1 MCLRYPGWL
10 VIVII
15 RTLGDNL
22 HHPDTHDMTQLM
34 MSANHKPS
42 WSALSQWEAS
52 LSPSENQSSPDSPGA
67 VLCNEVGTTR
77 YMGHGTLLYDRSL
90 GFVSFYGFPKPIKN
104 TQHTITA
111 LCGESF
117 LFCQWVSWCDLKISL
132 GHYLNNLVPSLN
144 QGCKL
149 VLFQSCN
156 SICRLLFFCRSNLK
170 KAENVKSDL
179 WLFIFVTAGGT
190 LGLSQIFTTKIK
202 SEPPDIILSIGL
214 VIWSQ
219 AWISTKDQN
228 K

>member
-1 MCLRYPGWL
+1 
-10 VIVII
+10 
-15 RTLGDNL
+15 
-22 HHPDTHDMTQLM
+22 MTWHNSWCQPITSRAGQP
-34 MSANHKPS
+34 SANGRPVCPPQKT
-42 WSALSQWEAS
+42 
-52 LSPSENQSSPDSPGA
+52 NQVLTVPGPCFVMSPGPH
-67 VLCNEVGTTR
+67 EHDTWD
-77 YMGHGTLLYDRSL
+77 MGHCCMIDHLD
-90 GFVSFYGFPKPIKN
+90 FVSFYGFPKPIKN

-132 GHYLNNLVPSLN
+132 GHYLNNLVPPLN

-156 SICRLLFFCRSNLK
+156 SICRLLFFCQSNLK
-170 KAENVKSDL
+170 RAENVKSDL

-219 AWISTKDQN
+219 AWISKIRINRDHSIESRS
-228 K
+228 